1 MRRPLSRRLQGPR
14 QSADTPDT
22 GARTSIA
29 SRLRWS
35 LLLSSTLP
43 LLLVGALLI
52 TISTDAQQRNVYND
66 QVDLAKRVQLDVSR
80 NLEELRNQLD
90 QFALKV
96 RPGTSSTQITSLAND
111 LVNRNYPNILD
122 FVLLD
127 GTGKERLHLI
137 KLLLLNEDAL
147 GTRHD
152 DPAVQQAL
160 RAGTIS
166 YSPIA
171 RNADGIRSFVLTMP
185 IRNDANTIVGALR
198 TELSAE
204 KLAHELSVAIA
215 NSKSYPYIV
224 FEPDGTVMLDD
235 GKPGFN
241 PPRGLNLLIR
251 SPNEVA
257 QYAGARS
264 QEVIGAQAPV
274 IIRDGSEHTGWTI
287 VVEQPLSTAYGN
299 IRSSIL
305 LLGLLVLVAGAM
317 ALFYAFRQA
326 RQFLR
331 PLEALRNGANALGT
345 GQLHYRIA
353 DLGNDE
359 MGELARTFNSM
370 AEHLQSSLAEIERRN
385 ERLRRSMALA
395 RDIQIGLLPDRP
407 PWNGDE
413 IAVYA
418 RSLPAYEVGGDFY
431 SYLAMSEGR
440 AAIAIG
446 DISGKGV
453 GAALLMALTSSAVES
468 QGRQI
473 EHPAQVLTALNNL
486 LAPRL
491 RANHMNA
498 ALLFAVVDPREQT
511 IRVANAG
518 MIAPVLVGN
527 QGSTFIEVG
536 GLPLG
541 SFAGAV
547 YQEQVVAFAPG
558 DMLLL
563 LSDGVVEAHDAN
575 GELFGFERL
584 ETMLNEQP
592 PFDVHDLVEQV
603 LERVQQHMGDAEQ
616 HDDITIVAVRPAI
629 TPDKTNLEEEEQTIS
644 YATI

>member
-1 MRRPLSRRLQGPR
+1 MRRPSSRRLRLPR
-14 QSADTPDT
+14 QPAGFLDS

-29 SRLRWS
+29 NRLRWS
-35 LLLSSTLP
+35 FLISSTLP
-43 LLLVGALLI
+43 LLIVGAVLLVI
-52 TISTDAQQRNVYND
+52 NADAQQKSVYND
-66 QVDLAKRVQLDVSR
+66 QIDLAKRVELDVSR
-80 NLEELRNQLD
+80 NLEEQRNQLD

-96 RPGTSSTQITSLAND
+96 RPSTSQEQLVDLAKD

-122 FVLLD
+122 LVLLD
-127 GTGKERLHLI
+127 GGANERLHLV
-137 KLLLLNEDAL
+137 KLLLLSEKSL
-147 GTRHD
+147 GNRKD
-152 DPAVQQAL
+152 DPALQQAL
-160 RAGTIS
+160 SDGTVS

-171 RNADGIRSFVLTMP
+171 RNSSGVRSFVITMP
-185 IRNDANTIVGALR
+185 VRNDANTVVGALR
-198 TELSAE
+198 AELSAE
-204 KLAHELSVAIA
+204 PLATSLANAIA
-215 NSKSYPYIV
+215 NSKSYPYMV
-224 FEPDGTVMLDD
+224 LHSDGSVMLDD
-235 GKPGFN
+235 GKPSFN
-241 PPRGLNLLIR
+241 MPSGLRILIR

-274 IIRDGSEHTGWTI
+274 TLRNNSEATGWTI
-287 VVEQPLSTAYGN
+287 IVEQPLLTAFGSLRN
-299 IRSSIL
+299 SIFV
-305 LLGLLVLVAGAM
+305 LGLLVLVVGAI
-317 ALFYAFRQA
+317 ALVYAFRQA

-331 PLEALRNGANALGT
+331 PLEALRNGANALGS
-345 GQLHYRIA
+345 GQLSYRIG
-353 DLGNDE
+353 DLGDDE

-370 AEHLQSSLAEIERRN
+370 AEHLQNSLAEIERRN

-498 ALLFAVVDPREQT
+498 ALLFAVIDPREQT
-511 IRVANAG
+511 LRVANAG
-518 MIAPVLVGN
+518 MIAPALVTK
-527 QGSTFIEVG
+527 QGSQFMDVG

-541 SFAGAV
+541 SFAGAT
-547 YQEQVVAFAPG
+547 YQEKTVRFTPG

-563 LSDGVVEAHDAN
+563 LSDGVVEAHNAN
-575 GELFGFERL
+575 NELFGFERVEGL
-584 ETMLNEQP
+584 LNDSQ
-592 PFDVHDLVEQV
+592 PFDVRDLVELV
-603 LERVQQHMGDAEQ
+603 LDRVQEHMGDMEQ

-629 TPDKTNLEEEEQTIS
+629 APDETGVEEEQTIS

>member
-1 MRRPLSRRLQGPR
+1 MRRPPTRRLRLPR
-14 QSADTPDT
+14 QPAEPPNA

-29 SRLRWS
+29 TRLRWS

-43 LLLVGALLI
+43 LLIVGALLLSI
-52 TISTDAQQRNVYND
+52 NADAQQRSVYND
-66 QVDLAKRVQLDVSR
+66 QIDLAKRVELDVSR

-96 RPGTSSTQITSLAND
+96 RPSTPEAQVTSLAND

-122 FVLLD
+122 LVLLD
-127 GTGKERLHLI
+127 GAGRERLHLI
-137 KLLLLNEDAL
+137 KLLLVNPGGLTDRS
-147 GTRHD
+147 G
-152 DPAVQQAL
+152 DPQVQRAL
-160 RAGTIS
+160 REGS
-166 YSPIA
+166 VEYSPIG
-171 RNADGIRSFVLTMP
+171 RNADGVRSFVITMP
-185 IRNDANTIVGALR
+185 VRNDANTIVGALR

-204 KLAHELSVAIA
+204 PLAHDLSIAIA
-215 NSKSYPYIV
+215 NSKSYPYMV
-224 FEPDGTVMLDD
+224 LEADGSVMLDD
-235 GKPGFN
+235 GQEAFS
-241 PPRGLNLLIR
+241 PPRQLTILIR

-257 QYAGARS
+257 QYIGARN
-264 QEVIGAQAPV
+264 QDVIGAQAAV
-274 IIRDGSEHTGWTI
+274 IIRDGTENTGWTVI
-287 VVEQPLSTAYGN
+287 VEQPLRTAFSS
-299 IRSSIL
+299 IRNSIL
-305 LLGLLVLVAGAM
+305 LLALLVVLVGGM

-331 PLEALRNGANALGT
+331 PLEALRNGATALGA
-345 GQLHYRIA
+345 GQLSYRIEA
-353 DLGNDE
+353 LGDDE

-370 AEHLQSSLAEIERRN
+370 AEHLQESLAEIERRN

-413 IAVYA
+413 ISVYA

-498 ALLFAVVDPREQT
+498 ALLFVVIDPREQT
-511 IRVANAG
+511 LRVANAG
-518 MIAPVLVGN
+518 MIAPVLVTTH
-527 QGSTFIEVG
+527 GSQFIEVG

-541 SFAGAV
+541 AFAGAV
-547 YQEQVVAFAPG
+547 YQEEVVPFSPG

-563 LSDGVVEAHDAN
+563 LSDGVVEAHDKN
-575 GELFGFERL
+575 SELFGFERL
-584 ETMLNEQP
+584 EALLNESK
-592 PFDVHDLVEQV
+592 PFDVRDLVELV
-603 LERVQQHMGDAEQ
+603 LERVQEHMGDTEQ

-629 TPDKTNLEEEEQTIS
+629 APDSAGVEEDQTIS